1 MRLGRRTK
9 HLVKRL
15 VPGDVAVI
23 DHVNIDRIAA
33 EELIATGVRVV
44 INASPSSN
52 GRYPNAGPLLLA
64 QAGVRLIDVE
74 DVDPFELLADGNR
87 VTVAGGAV
95 LGGGR
100 ELLRGRVLGVEELE
114 RQRDEQLERVDEA
127 LAEFA
132 ENTVAH
138 VRQETDL
145 LTGSVEFPPTRAS
158 FRDRHVLIVVRGDR
172 HRRDLKALRAYIR
185 DVRPLVVAVDG
196 GADGVLEAGMKP
208 DVILGDMDSAGDEAL
223 RCGAEL
229 IVHAY
234 PDGRAPGRQRLLDL
248 GLDHTLLPA
257 AGTSEDVAMLMAYE
271 KGATLIVSVGA
282 HFNLIEFLDRKRG
295 GMSSTFLTRLR
306 IGEKLVDAKG
316 VSRLYN
322 PSSPVRAGGPLP
334 RRLHGPAGDRRD
346 HLAGAQRP
354 GPAGLAE
361 DQDLAR
367 PVAPRR
373 PASSLPAADGLQRSI
388 PRGLADR
395 RLPRP
400 RDRDPDRR
408 RVRRRRADQH
418 PQEPRAEPHRQPAGR
433 ARTGRRTERQ
443 TGPLRRIR
451 QPRLP
456 GAGAGPARRAGGS
469 AWSRSATCRAT
480 RSPRSRKRSARP
492 GRAWSASAWCASRST
507 SAASAASSRKPASP
521 TSAATKKRWRNS
533 APGVGRQLVRGGT
546 LLDRVRSHL
555 FSRASGNF
563 GALDGVIVVR
573 QTPEEM
579 GAVQRAK
586 ASTLESAL
594 MAGITGTR
602 TPAVGVETSTAEPSS
617 VSFFAGND
625 LSSVDDVET
634 TAGTG
639 GDGLRPARRRGQ
651 LRRQGLGRPP
661 AARPAAAGRIA
672 LT

>member
-1 MRLGRRTK
+1 MATASRRRFPALLSRRNGAAPVEAIEGRVRLGRRTK

-33 EELIATGVRVV
+33 EELISTGVRVV
-44 INASPSSN
+44 INAAPSSN
-52 GRYPNAGPLLLA
+52 GRYPNAGPLLLV

-74 DVDPFELLADGNR
+74 DADPFELLAEGNR
-87 VTVAGGAV
+87 VSVADGIV

-100 ELLRGRVLGVEELE
+100 ELLRGRSLGVEELE

-196 GADGVLEAGMKP
+196 GADGVLEAGMRP

-322 PSSPVRAGGPLP
+322 PSSPFGPMILF
-334 RRLHGPAGDRRD
+334 LAAFMVLLAIVVITSPA
-346 HLAGAQRP
+346 LN
-354 GPAGLAE
+354 
-361 DQDLAR
+361 DL
-367 PVAPRR
+367 V
-373 PASSLPAADGLQRSI
+373 
-388 PRGLADR
+388 
-395 RLPRP
+395 
-400 RDRDPDRR
+400 
-408 RVRRRRADQH
+408 
-418 PQEPRAEPHRQPAGR
+418 
-433 ARTGRRTERQ
+433 
-443 TGPLRRIR
+443 
-451 QPRLP
+451 
-456 GAGAGPARRAGGS
+456 
-469 AWSRSATCRAT
+469 
-480 RSPRSRKRSARP
+480 
-492 GRAWSASAWCASRST
+492 
-507 SAASAASSRKPASP
+507 
-521 TSAATKKRWRNS
+521 
-533 APGVGRQLVRGGT
+533 QLVW
-546 LLDRVRSHL
+546 LKIKIWL
-555 FSRASGNF
+555 
-563 GALDGVIVVR
+563 
-573 QTPEEM
+573 
-579 GAVQRAK
+579 
-586 ASTLESAL
+586 
-594 MAGITGTR
+594 
-602 TPAVGVETSTAEPSS
+602 
-617 VSFFAGND
+617 
-625 LSSVDDVET
+625 
-634 TAGTG
+634 
-639 GDGLRPARRRGQ
+639 GL
-651 LRRQGLGRPP
+651 
-661 AARPAAAGRIA
+661 
-672 LT
+672 